1 MYIRL
6 VTEWPV
12 GDVVVMVIV
21 MEEVVIVTVVVVAA
35 SAQLVRLVTRLG
47 TARAQRR
54 TVVTAVMAIVEP
66 GMGVDSDEE
75 RTSVLDYLGRL
86 CFWLG
91 LCMDLSI
98 CIVWLR

>member
-35 SAQLVRLVTRLG
+35 SAQLVRLVTRL
-47 TARAQRR
+47 
-54 TVVTAVMAIVEP
+54 
-66 GMGVDSDEE
+66 
-75 RTSVLDYLGRL
+75 
-86 CFWLG
+86 
-91 LCMDLSI
+91 
-98 CIVWLR
+98 